1 MKPTFM
7 PLMQWVM
14 VNLFQIFQVP
24 LMKSMKGITILLPHK
39 CRTTFHI
46 RCNNKDF
53 KQAHGKTLDF
63 PSIERLWVGL
73 KKFMHG
79 MFILTINTIETPCL
93 GMNIVFNNMSSL
105 HLTIW
110 WNYIDLHFDIK
121 DYCNVMCIMFMYKLF
136 SFNKIKYFLI
146 S

>member
-1 MKPTFM
+1 MKSTFM
-7 PLMQWVM
+7 PLIQWVM
-14 VNLFQIFQVP
+14 LNLLQIFQVP
-24 LMKSMKGITILLPHK
+24 LIKSMKGITILLLHK
-39 CRTTFHI
+39 CCTTFHI

-53 KQAHGKTLDF
+53 KRAHGKTLDF
-63 PSIERLWVGL
+63 PSMDRLWAEL
-73 KKFMHG
+73 KKFMHDI
-79 MFILTINTIETPCL
+79 FVLTINTIETLCL

-105 HLTIW
+105 YLTIW
-110 WNYIDLHFDIK
+110 WNHIDLHFDIK